1 MNEIKC
7 PHCGKTFQLDEN
19 DYMEIVSQVR
29 DETMK
34 KDLLERQKILEEQ
47 YKSHLE
53 NEKLKLNQ
61 LHQKQLSDQEK
72 EVVSLKEKLSSF
84 EKEQKSQLETAL
96 AKKDAEIIKLQ
107 GELKNKDQDAELKV
121 KEAVAKENEKLNELK
136 LSLQQA
142 KNELENKEQAN
153 LNQINSLKEQ
163 QRFALKEKDDQIE
176 YYKNLKAQT
185 SVKLLGETLE
195 QHCLNSFNAVRSQAY
210 PRAYFEKDNEVVDG
224 SKGDFVFKNYDEFG
238 TEYISIEFE
247 MKNEQDETSTK
258 HKNEDFFKKLDEDRK
273 KKDCEYAV
281 LVSLLE
287 KDSDLYNQGI
297 VDVSY
302 RYPKMYVIRP
312 QFFLPLISLLD
323 NANRKNAHALAE
335 IEAEKQRNIDI
346 TNFES
351 QLSDFKSAFGRNYE
365 LAATQFADAIK
376 RIDKGIEELL
386 KVKDSLLR
394 SSNNLRLA
402 NNKAQE
408 LTLKKLTKDSP
419 SLQSKIEA
427 IDAVE

>member
-7 PHCGKTFQLDEN
+7 PHCGKTFQLNEN

-34 KDLLERQKILEEQ
+34 KDLLERQRILEEQ

-84 EKEQKSQLETAL
+84 EKEQKSQFETAL

-195 QHCLNSFNAVRSQAY
+195 QHCLNSFNAVRAQAY

-273 KKDCEYAV
+273 KKGCEYAV

-427 IDAVE
+427 IDAEE

>member
-1 MNEIKC
+1 MNEIRC
-7 PHCGKTFQLDEN
+7 PHCGKTFQLNEN

-273 KKDCEYAV
+273 KKGCEYAV

-323 NANRKNAHALAE
+323 NANKKNAHALAE

-351 QLSDFKSAFGRNYE
+351 QLDDFKSAFGRNYE

-427 IDAVE
+427 IDAEE

>member
-7 PHCGKTFQLDEN
+7 PHCGKTFQVDEN

-273 KKDCEYAV
+273 KKGCEYAV

-323 NANRKNAHALAE
+323 NANKKNAHALAE

-427 IDAVE
+427 IDAEE

>member
-7 PHCGKTFQLDEN
+7 PHCGETFQLDEN

-142 KNELENKEQAN
+142 KSELENKEQAN

-273 KKDCEYAV
+273 KKGCEYAV

-323 NANRKNAHALAE
+323 NANKKNAHALAE

-427 IDAVE
+427 IDAED